1 MTVNL
6 QEVRELWDEVDLSR
20 NGSMDEER
28 WGIAESL
35 AKARREDGKTQA
47 DISAEVGRHQTTI
60 GKWIEVSDRE
70 EEFEGLSF
78 KEAIHIAKLSTNE
91 VTDRF
96 IAKQVLINADDDQ
109 MKELLSK
116 LPSATRSQ
124 IKKLLKISPE
134 SRAW

>member
-20 NGSMDEER
+20 NGSMDDER

-35 AKARREDGKTQA
+35 ARARREDNKTQA
-47 DISAEVGRHQTTI
+47 TISEEVGRHQTTV
-60 GKWIEVSDRE
+60 GKWIEVSERE

-78 KEAIHIAKLSTNE
+78 KNALHVVKLSTNE

-96 IAKQVLINADDDQ
+96 ITRQFLINAKDHQ
-109 MKELLSK
+109 MEQLIES
-116 LPSATRSQ
+116 LPKSTRTQMSW
-124 IKKLLKISPE
+124 LLKLS
-134 SRAW
+134 